1 MSNDREFF
9 LNHLK
14 SIVNS
19 YKKEYDLED
28 EDLNKIKYVV
38 SGLELNK
45 REVEEL
51 VSLSK
56 NDKFKDYFSKL

>member
-38 SGLELNK
+38 NGLELNK
-45 REVEEL
+45 KEIEEL
-51 VSLSK
+51 IFLSK

>member
-45 REVEEL
+45 R
-51 VSLSK
+51 
-56 NDKFKDYFSKL
+56 

>member
-38 SGLELNK
+38 NGLELNRK
-45 REVEEL
+45 EIEEL
-51 VSLSK
+51 IFLSK

>member
-1 MSNDREFF
+1 MSNDRKFF

-28 EDLNKIKYVV
+28 EDLNKVKYVV
-38 SGLELNK
+38 NGLDLNK
-45 REVEEL
+45 KEIEEL
-51 VSLSK
+51 IFLSK